1 MINIKSFGKKR
12 NSGDSSTTSSNTST
26 SSTGYATTV
35 NTVTELETHLIFGN
49 EFNGTQD
56 VEGELNNV
64 TNINATGN
72 INCNE
77 INAENAT
84 INNNITADTM
94 TSEVVSTVT
103 VNSDNA
109 NINSLNVTNDLT
121 SPEAVINYLE
131 SLNIKT
137 DYLTVQKSAHF
148 WELVIDKIKSTSGN
162 LIITPANAT
171 VEKVV
176 NNTDNFRLCW
186 RCKDENGKGCA
197 NEFVVG
203 DQVICNTFNATEG
216 TSYSVS
222 NKYYWALVTATGIE
236 TYFDTIS
243 GENQQ
248 YNYIEISKT
257 DKDGNSTPDVGDE
270 IAMLGN
276 RTVSDRQNA
285 IIISSYNASYLDSAI
300 QAPSIV
306 QYSGI
311 NDYHLSTHRVN
322 VISANNNT
330 FYGDFRV
337 INQGQD
343 QSLIDIINGKST
355 AIIMT
360 DSDAVFALTDSNG
373 YIHSVNDVNGLPK
386 KVEVYVDGA
395 RVPTSAWAS
404 ALVPSWGSLG
414 TLLTN
419 TTVNTYD
426 VTYTWSTNFPSQLLV
441 DNQPIAL
448 EFPFSFV
455 YDGNTY
461 KPYKQLPVNCIK
473 QGQEVVGADA
483 EFDRIVVNEAKAIV
497 TLEDKLALSF
507 NAYVQHVKGNSV
519 TAVTNLNDYTMRAV
533 GDNNTYIQLN
543 KSTYFY
549 YVNSQYIEG
558 YSSSEN
564 RPLTF
569 TLTLYKNGST
579 IDTYTVPVV
588 FDAGSIF
595 DVKDDAIQAAVAQSY
610 AYTDGQTSTLENGLA
625 RLQITADGLTS
636 TVTRQQTEIDN
647 NTNDITN
654 AKNDISQ
661 IIQNAN
667 SITSRVTTIE
677 GDYVTSSQ
685 IQQTSQDIKLEVY
698 NELNKKTGINIFDS
712 TINLNADNTNIY
724 GKLNLYDDDDGIVLY
739 DDNGNPK
746 ISIEPDEIGLLQDY
760 NFGVS
765 KRFGA
770 SKNITVSN
778 PTNTIT
784 VSYNDVNIGHYE
796 NGQILR
802 LYNMKIDSY
811 FVGDYNEISTTS
823 VNYNMTVSNENTT
836 LVTLNGDCTQ
846 ESIYYRI
853 PDYENTNV
861 PSGNYKVSITVTFNL
876 SSSQTTRTGTFSSAL
891 ILYTKTLPSQIS
903 KIATDGAVF
912 AESDTHY
919 NWFGSD
925 YTQLRN
931 GGVAMRVM
939 DGSIQRSVTNTKA
952 PNVGSNWGDI
962 SSTVPYCIVNDVT
975 YTATVNDCFIVF
987 SSAIG
992 HSDSERRYLYLPLAN
1007 TCAGKVIYVKNSV
1020 GDNTRVLQSD
1030 EAEVIMNSHN
1040 NSDTTYQSIGNDSY
1054 IFISYGFG
1062 WISFNCS

>member
-12 NSGDSSTTSSNTST
+12 NSGDSSTSSSNSST

-35 NTVTELETHLIFGN
+35 NTVTELDTHLIFGQP
-49 EFNGTQD
+49 FNGTQD

-72 INCNE
+72 ITCNE

-176 NNTDNFRLCW
+176 NNTDNYRLCW

-236 TYFDTIS
+236 TYYDTIS

-276 RTVSDRQNA
+276 RTVLDRQNA

-426 VTYTWSTNFPSQLLV
+426 VTYSWSTNFPSQLLV

-455 YDGNTY
+455 YDGNAY

-473 QGQEVVGADA
+473 QGQDVVGTDA
-483 EFDRIVVNEAKAIV
+483 EFDRIVINEAKAIV

-507 NAYVQHVKGNSV
+507 NAYVQHVKGNSI
-519 TAVTNLNDYTMRAV
+519 TSVTNLTDYTMRAV
-533 GDNNTYIQLN
+533 GDNSTYIVLN

-549 YVNSQYIEG
+549 YVNPQYIEG

-564 RPLTF
+564 RPLSF
-569 TLTLYKNGST
+569 TLTLYKNNNT

-654 AKNDISQ
+654 AKTDISQ

-677 GDYVTSSQ
+677 GDYITSSM
-685 IQQTSQDIKLEVY
+685 IEQTSRDIKLEVY
-698 NELNKKTGINIFDS
+698 NEINKKTGINIFDG
-712 TINLNADNTNIY
+712 TINLNADTTNIY

-765 KRFGA
+765 KRFVT
-770 SKNITVSN
+770 SKNVTVTQSSN
-778 PTNTIT
+778 TLQLTF
-784 VSYNDVNIGHYE
+784 NDVNIGHFDS
-796 NGQILR
+796 GQQMK
-802 LYNMKIDSY
+802 LYNIQIDGY
-811 FVGDYNEISTTS
+811 FTSTFDTVFS
-823 VNYNMTVSNENTT
+823 NVAYQMTVSNTNTT
-836 LVTLNGDCTQ
+836 LVTRSGNCT
-846 ESIYYRI
+846 EDGIYWRI
-853 PDYENTNV
+853 PEYVNTNM
-861 PSGNYKVSITVTFNL
+861 PEGDYKVSVTVTFTFAA
-876 SSSQTTRTGTFSSAL
+876 STTTRTGTFSSGL
-891 ILYTKTLPSQIS
+891 ILYTKTTPSQVS

-912 AESDTHY
+912 ATNDEKY

>member
-12 NSGDSSTTSSNTST
+12 TSGDSSTSTSNTST

-35 NTVTELETHLIFGN
+35 NTVTELETHLIFGQP
-49 EFNGTQD
+49 FNGTQD

-64 TNINATGN
+64 TNINATGD
-72 INCNE
+72 ITCND

-84 INNNITADTM
+84 INHNITADTM

-109 NINSLNVTNDLT
+109 NINSVNVTNDLT

-176 NNTDNFRLCW
+176 NNTNNYRLCW

-216 TSYSVS
+216 TSYNVS

-236 TYFDTIS
+236 TYYDTIS

-276 RTVSDRQNA
+276 RTVADRQNA

-395 RVPTSAWAS
+395 RVPTSAWAN

-419 TTVNTYD
+419 TTINTYD

-461 KPYKQLPVNCIK
+461 HPYKQLPVNCIK
-473 QGQEVVGADA
+473 QGQDVVGADA

-507 NAYVQHVKGNSV
+507 NAYVQHVKGNSI
-519 TAVTNLNDYTMRAV
+519 TTVTNLTDYTMRAI

-549 YVNSQYIEG
+549 YVNPQYIEG
-558 YSSSEN
+558 YSSSQN
-564 RPLTF
+564 RPLSF

-610 AYTDGQTSTLENGLA
+610 AYTDGQTSTLENGLT

-647 NTNDITN
+647 NTNNINN
-654 AKNDISQ
+654 ARTDISQ
-661 IIQNAN
+661 INQTYN
-667 SITSRVTTIE
+667 SINSRVTTIE
-677 GDYVTSSQ
+677 GDYITSSM
-685 IQQTSQDIKLEVY
+685 IEQTSRDIKLEVY
-698 NELNKKTGINIFDS
+698 NEINKKTGINIFDG
-712 TINLNADNTNIY
+712 TINLNADTTNIY

-739 DDNGNPK
+739 DENGNPK

-765 KRFGA
+765 KRFTT
-770 SKNITVSN
+770 SKNVTVTQSSN
-778 PTNTIT
+778 TLQLTF
-784 VSYNDVNIGHYE
+784 NDVNIGHYDS
-796 NGQILR
+796 GQQ
-802 LYNMKIDSY
+802 MKIYNIQVDGY
-811 FVGDYNEISTTS
+811 FTSTFDTVFS
-823 VNYNMTVSNENTT
+823 NVAYQMTVSNTNTT
-836 LVTLNGDCTQ
+836 LVTRSGNCT
-846 ESIYYRI
+846 EDGIYRRI
-853 PDYENTNV
+853 PEYINTNV
-861 PSGNYKVSITVTFNL
+861 PNGDYKVSVTVTFTFAQ
-876 SSSQTTRTGTFSSAL
+876 STTTRTGTFSGGL
-891 ILYTKTLPSQIS
+891 ILYTKTTPSQVS

-912 AESDTHY
+912 ATNDEKY

-925 YTQLRN
+925 YTQIRN
-931 GGVAMRVM
+931 GDVAMRVM
-939 DGSIQRSVTNTKA
+939 DGYIQRSVTNTKA
-952 PNVGSNWGDI
+952 PVVGNNWGDI

-992 HSDSERRYLYLPLAN
+992 HSDSERRYLYLPLAS
-1007 TCAGKVIYVKNSV
+1007 TCAGKVIYVKNAV
-1020 GDNTRVLQSD
+1020 GDNTRVMQIN
-1030 EAEVIMNSHN
+1030 EAEVLMNCY
-1040 NSDTTYQSIGNDSY
+1040 NSNEATFQPVGNDSY
-1054 IFISYGFG
+1054 MFVSYGYG
-1062 WISFNCS
+1062 WVTFNCG